1 MTPHDRFDDR
11 LQAYLD
17 GELDRAETI
26 ALDAELKHNADLA
39 AQLST
44 LRRAT
49 DLARASR
56 PAEMPEG
63 HLAAVRARL
72 QQAPL
77 PWYQRLFPGPGRP
90 APALAWGTV
99 TTCLLAVL
107 MMPASHSDS
116 IARPPIDA
124 PQATASPAIS
134 GAEVDSLS
142 AAEGK
147 VEEPLPGAAEGR
159 ALRRSLDEAIAPS
172 GDVAASLASP
182 ATPAPAEA
190 DAPVA
195 PPLTMMAGGGMAA
208 ESEVAGDV
216 EFYDADASTRAPR
229 RRYSTAEGTAMMRQ
243 SMRDEA
249 MTRNAPAEP
258 SLQAGEVDDNATFG
272 KYLKYWH
279 EEAPRDAMGVAG
291 FDPTER
297 YVIQVVDRDGRGVA
311 DRAIEVRTDGGQS
324 RTVSLRSDS
333 SGQAVFF
340 PSAAGIGAARY
351 EVTVDGARGRFAAE
365 VSQPTWRIELGRAA
379 DQASLG
385 ARPPLD
391 VAFVVDTT
399 GSMSE
404 EIDRIRETIDEV
416 AARIAA
422 LPQQPTL
429 RLGLVLFRDQ
439 GDEYVTK
446 VKAFTPNVQTF
457 QGYLQYVTA
466 NGGGDGPE
474 DVCAALDAAVDQ
486 LDWSR
491 AGLRAAFLIGDA
503 PPHLDY
509 ANSVPYLESIQR
521 SAAMGIKWFAISTSG
536 NEDVGELVWRQLA
549 LMTRGRFLFITKGG
563 AAGVTP
569 HHVERQDYTVQALPD
584 LVVSCV
590 ERELAA
596 LGTRPP
602 EVTPVDYTPPAA
614 PVVQPPPPPAPPV
627 VIYTAP
633 APARRGLPAWAVV
646 LVLLANLAG
655 WGYAFHRSRQPS
667 SAPRPPRGPRWQPPA
682 AEPTAE

>member
-26 ALDAELKHNADLA
+26 ALEAELKHNADLA
-39 AQLST
+39 AQLAT
-44 LRRAT
+44 LRRVT

-56 PAEMPEG
+56 PAEPPEG
-63 HLAAVRARL
+63 HLAAVRERL

-77 PWYQRLFPGPGRP
+77 PWYQRLLPGPGRP

-107 MMPASHSDS
+107 LMPSAQPDAMAPTAGVTAMPAL
-116 IARPPIDA
+116 
-124 PQATASPAIS
+124 S
-134 GAEVDSLS
+134 GAAVDSL
-142 AAEGK
+142 AVAEGK
-147 VEEPLPGAAEGR
+147 AEEPLPGSAESR
-159 ALRRSLDEAIAPS
+159 AFRPSLDEAIAPA
-172 GDVAASLASP
+172 GDVAARLASP

-195 PPLTMMAGGGMAA
+195 PPLTMMAGGATAA
-208 ESEVAGDV
+208 ESEVARDV
-216 EFYDADASTRAPR
+216 EFFDSAGETRAPR
-229 RRYSTAEGTAMMRQ
+229 RRATTERMSMMRQ
-243 SMRDEA
+243 SMGDDA
-249 MTRNAPAEP
+249 ITRNAPAEP
-258 SLQAGEVDDNATFG
+258 SLQAGEVDDNAGFA

-279 EEAPRDAMGVAG
+279 EQAPRDASGVAG

-351 EVTVDGARGRFAAE
+351 EVAVDGASGRFAAE
-365 VSQPTWRIELGRAA
+365 SRQPAWRVELGRAA

-399 GSMSE
+399 GSMAE

-422 LPQQPTL
+422 LPQQPAL

-446 VKAFTPNVQTF
+446 VKAFTANVQTF

-466 NGGGDGPE
+466 DGGGDGPE
-474 DVCAALDAAVDQ
+474 DVCAALDAAVEQ
-486 LDWSR
+486 LDWTR
-491 AGLRAAFLIGDA
+491 AGLRTAFLVGDA

-521 SAAMGIKWFAISTSG
+521 SAAMGIKWFAVSTSG

-602 EVTPVDYTPPAA
+602 EVTPVDYTPPAG
-614 PVVQPPPPPAPPV
+614 PVVQPPPPPPAPPV

-633 APARRGLPAWAVV
+633 APVRRGLPAWAVV

-655 WGYAFHRSRQPS
+655 WAYAYHRSRRPIS
-667 SAPRPPRGPRWQPPA
+667 SPRPPRGPRWQPPA
-682 AEPTAE
+682 AEQPEE

>member
-1 MTPHDRFDDR
+1 MTPHDRFDSR

-17 GELDRAETI
+17 GELDRAETL
-26 ALDAELKHNADLA
+26 ALEAELKHNADLA
-39 AQLST
+39 AQLEL
-44 LRRAT
+44 LRRVT

-56 PAEMPEG
+56 PTEPPEG
-63 HLAAVRARL
+63 HLAAIRARL
-72 QQAPL
+72 QQAPP

-107 MMPASHSDS
+107 MMPA
-116 IARPPIDA
+116 AQPNA
-124 PQATASPAIS
+124 PAGPTAAPAGVTAMPAIS
-134 GAEVDSLS
+134 GAAVDSF
-142 AAEGK
+142 AFAK
-147 VEEPLPGAAEGR
+147 PKAEEPLPGSAESR
-159 ALRRSLDEAIAPS
+159 VARPELSEEVAPA
-172 GDVAASLASP
+172 GDVDARLASP
-182 ATPAPAEA
+182 ATPPPAEA

-195 PPLTMMAGGGMAA
+195 PPLTMMAGGATAA

-229 RRYSTAEGTAMMRQ
+229 RRFSTAEGTAMMRQ
-243 SMRDEA
+243 SMRAEA
-249 MTRNAPAEP
+249 ATDYAPYEP
-258 SLQAGEVDDNATFG
+258 SLQAGEIDDNATFG

-291 FDPTER
+291 FEPTER

-311 DRAIEVRTDGGQS
+311 DRPIEVRADGGQS
-324 RTVSLRSDS
+324 RTVWLRSDS

-351 EVTVDGARGRFAAE
+351 EVAVDGAHGRFAAE
-365 VSQPTWRIELGRAA
+365 SRQPAWRLELGRAA

-385 ARPPLD
+385 ARPSLD

-416 AARIAA
+416 AGRIAA
-422 LPQQPTL
+422 LPQQPAL

-446 VKAFTPNVQTF
+446 VKNFTPNVQTF
-457 QGYLQYVTA
+457 QGYLQYVAA

-486 LDWSR
+486 LDWTR
-491 AGLRAAFLIGDA
+491 AGLRAAFLVGDA

-509 ANSVPYLESIQR
+509 ANSVPYLESTQR

-549 LMTRGRFLFITKGG
+549 LLTRGRFLFITKGG

-584 LVVSCV
+584 LVVRCV

-602 EVTPVDYTPPAA
+602 EVTPVDFTPPAE

-655 WGYAFHRSRQPS
+655 WGYAFQRSRQPS

-682 AEPTAE
+682 SEDLEE